1 MAEKQ
6 KKSMRIIVIDD
17 NPAIHQDFRKI
28 LMSTKAATAD
38 NNIQQ
43 LEQAIFGG
51 SNAEKKLP
59 EFEIDTALQGKEGFE
74 MVKRA
79 YDKGDPYALAFVDI
93 RMPPGWDGVETIKHI
108 WSVDKNI
115 QIVICSAYS
124 DYSWEETVEHLGQ
137 SDNLLIL
144 RKPFDNVTIRQIACA
159 LSKKWQLLL
168 ESKSYTN
175 TLESQV
181 SQRTES
187 LEKSLSLMRA
197 TLESSADGVLIV
209 DNDKKITDY
218 NSKFQDMWQLP
229 QTILEGRDFK
239 VFQEYL
245 VSNIDNQDEYIAK
258 IKKLEKI
265 PNEVISGNI
274 RFKNGKVFEYYS
286 QVYTLNEIMIGRVWS
301 FRDITKR
308 VSLEEELQYQA
319 THDSLTGLPNRVL
332 LLDRIRQSMAKAD
345 RHHKTFGVF
354 YMDLDRFKLIND
366 SLSHEAGDE
375 ILRAVGERLEKVLR
389 AEDTLARL
397 GGDEFIIIVN
407 DLNNNTDLINIS
419 KKVLSVLDAPFELYN
434 HQFVITTSL
443 GIAIYPKDGRN
454 IEELI
459 RNADTAMYR
468 AKELGANQFQFY
480 TEDLNKRNMERLER
494 ESQLRHAIANNEFYL
509 VYQPQYDLNSG
520 RFVSVEAL
528 IRWNHPQ
535 KGDLLPIDFIP
546 LAEESGLIVPI
557 GEWVLKTACKQ
568 LKQWLDQGLP
578 KIRVAVNVTTKQFR
592 LYDLTKTIT
601 NILEETGL
609 KPEYLE
615 LELTEN
621 IIINNADIINT
632 IKQLKN
638 MGIQIVLDDFG
649 TGYSSLNYLRELP
662 VDRLKIDQSYVQ
674 NFDSNRGDDV
684 IIQAI
689 IAMAKSLNLEVL
701 AEGVETQKQLDFL
714 KSMKCTEVQGYY
726 FSKPISSAECEAL
739 LKKSAQVEK
748 EGVFP

>member
-1 MAEKQ
+1 MADQ
-6 KKSMRIIVIDD
+6 PKKSMRIIVIDD

-28 LMSTKAATAD
+28 LMSSKSSSSEE
-38 NNIQQ
+38 NIQQ
-43 LEQAIFGG
+43 LEKAIFGG
-51 SNAEKKLP
+51 SNVEKKLP
-59 EFEIDTALQGKEGFE
+59 EFRIDTALQGKEGFE

-168 ESKSYTN
+168 ETKSYTSN
-175 TLESQV
+175 LESQV

-209 DNDKKITDY
+209 NNDKKITDY
-218 NSKFQDMWQLP
+218 NAKFQDMWQLP
-229 QTILEGRDFK
+229 ESIIEGKDFK
-239 VFQEYL
+239 LFQEYL
-245 VSNIDNQDEYIAK
+245 LSNIENPEEFISRV
-258 IKKLEKI
+258 KKLEKI

-274 RFKNGKVFEYYS
+274 FFKNGKVFEYYS

-308 VSLEEELQYQA
+308 VSLEQELQFQA

-375 ILRAVGERLEKVLR
+375 ILRAVSERLEKVLR

-397 GGDEFIIIVN
+397 GGDEFVIIVN
-407 DLNNNTDLINIS
+407 DINSDVDLINIA
-419 KKVLSVLDAPFELYN
+419 KKVLDVLDSPFELYN

-443 GIAIYPKDGRN
+443 GISIYPKDGRN

-480 TEDLNKRNMERLER
+480 TDDLNKRNLERLER
-494 ESQLRHAIANNEFYL
+494 ESELRHAIANNEFFL
-509 VYQPQYDLNSG
+509 VYQPQYDLNTG
-520 RFVSVEAL
+520 RLVSVEAL
-528 IRWNHPQ
+528 IRWKHPVH
-535 KGDLLPIDFIP
+535 GELLPIDFIP

-568 LKQWLDQGLP
+568 LKKWLDQGLP
-578 KIRVAVNVTTKQFR
+578 PIRVAVNVTGKQFR
-592 LYDLTKTIT
+592 LYDLPKTIT

-609 KPEYLE
+609 KPEFLE

-632 IKQLKN
+632 IKQIKS

-689 IAMAKSLNLEVL
+689 IAMAKSLNLDVL

-726 FSKPISSAECEAL
+726 FSKPISSEECEQL
-739 LKKSAQVEK
+739 LMKSAQIEK
-748 EGVFP
+748 EQVTE